1 MNPFPH
7 LTDGNTGCTSTGDCP
22 LPILGYYCWVTALS
36 LTEELALLA
45 LCEDGAFRGPP
56 EYLDLGLAAG
66 LLADLSV
73 AEKLDHVQGNVV
85 VRSAEPTSN
94 PLNDAALREVEQDR
108 KPRAPRHW
116 VVRLTKDIQTRVIAK
131 LTRDEQLIQASR
143 KRFSLLPGGR
153 YQVTTLGES
162 SLTEARQSLR
172 LAALGTG
179 NVDQRTG
186 SLCALVGAL
195 GWGAGLVP
203 DLPAQ
208 DVDRQFT
215 TMRRS
220 FWSASALSE
229 LISEKRAGPWGPT
242 VAKIATNLND

>member
-1 MNPFPH
+1 M
-7 LTDGNTGCTSTGDCP
+7 
-22 LPILGYYCWVTALS
+22 TALS

-56 EYLDLGLAAG
+56 EYLELGLAAG

-108 KPRAPRHW
+108 KLRAPRHW
-116 VVRLTKDIQTRVIAK
+116 VVRLTKDIQTRVITK
-131 LTRDEQLIQASR
+131 LTRDEQLTRASR
-143 KRFSLLPGGR
+143 KRFSLLPAER
-153 YQVTTLGES
+153 FQVTTLGES
-162 SLTEARQSLR
+162 SLAEVRQSLR
-172 LAALGTG
+172 LAVLDAR
-179 NVDQRTG
+179 NIDQRTA
-186 SLCALVGAL
+186 SLCALVSAL
-195 GWGAGLVP
+195 GWSSGLVP

-215 TMRRS
+215 AMRRS
-220 FWSASALSE
+220 CWPASALSE

-242 VAKIATNLND
+242 VAKIVTNLND